1 MKVVHINTSFGR
13 GGAAN
18 LMSILSKNLKRDFGV
33 QNHYIVSYSTFE
45 DNDFKIHCVED
56 RKCFFG
62 QRKIQRIFVENG
74 FMDVFLPSQKY
85 EILKKVSVIQPD
97 IIHIHN
103 THGGYFE
110 ISLLKKLSKVAPV
123 VWTFHDMFNFTG
135 HCAHSFDCERW
146 EAGCGKCPN
155 IDIYPAIRKDKTK
168 SLLWHKRRVC
178 RSSQFTIVTPSKWLY
193 DCVKRSILKD
203 KDVRLIYN
211 GIDTNIF
218 KKIDK
223 REAREKL
230 SLPKDKKI
238 ILFSANGGINNPFKG
253 GKFVFDVYEKLKE
266 REDILFLNIGG
277 EKTEISENW
286 INYDYIQSEEEMA
299 LMYSAADI
307 YLFPT
312 LADNC
317 PLTVIES
324 MLCGLPI
331 VTFDVGGVPEI
342 VEHEKTGYIAKYKD
356 PDDLLKGV
364 EMLLNN
370 ENMREEFGISGEK
383 RAREMFDA
391 KIMAEKYYEL
401 YCELLN
407 KKQ

>member
-18 LMSILSKNLKRDFGV
+18 LMSILSKNLASESGV
-33 QNHYIVSYSTFE
+33 ENYHIVSYSTYKEEDFE
-45 DNDFKIHCVED
+45 IHIVED
-56 RKCFFG
+56 KKCFWG
-62 QRKIQRIFVENG
+62 QRKLQRILVENG
-74 FMDVFLPSQKY
+74 FMDVLLPSQKY
-85 EILKKVSVIQPD
+85 EMLKKISEIQPD

-110 ISLLKKLSKVAPV
+110 ISLLKKLSKLAPV
-123 VWTFHDMFNFTG
+123 VWTFHDMFNLTG
-135 HCAHSFDCERW
+135 HCAYSFDCERW
-146 EAGCGKCPN
+146 KTGCGGCPN
-155 IDIYPAIRKDKTK
+155 IDISPAIRKDKTK
-168 SLLWHKRRVC
+168 SLLWYKRRVC

-211 GIDTNIF
+211 GIETNTF
-218 KKIDK
+218 KKTDK

-238 ILFSANGGINNPFKG
+238 ILFSANGGIKNPFKG
-253 GKFVFDVYEKLKE
+253 GEFVLDIYEKLKI
-266 REDILFLNIGG
+266 RDDILFLNIGG
-277 EKTEISENW
+277 EEKGVSDNW
-286 INYDYIQSEEEMA
+286 INYGYVRSEEEMA

-324 MLCGLPI
+324 MSCGLPV

-342 VEHEKTGYIAKYKD
+342 VEHEKTGYIAKYKNS
-356 PDDLLKGV
+356 DDLLKGV
-364 EMLLNN
+364 EMLLDD
-370 ENMREEFGISGEK
+370 EKMREEFGKAGEK

-391 KIMAEKYYEL
+391 KIMAEKYYKL
-401 YCELLN
+401 YLELLN
-407 KKQ
+407 KKL